1 MTYKFRKSRTKD
13 NKRLKLMTGN
23 ILDEI
28 RVRLPDMSKG
38 QRRISDYILEHY
50 DKAAYMTASRLGER
64 AGASE
69 STVVRYACEL
79 GFDGYPEM
87 QRALREYA
95 DAALTSVQRIEVT
108 DERIGKSD
116 VLSKTLMSDIARIK
130 STLEVNDEDNFNSFI
145 DSIIEAGRVYV
156 AGARATSLLSDVLA
170 YNLGLVF
177 ENVTHIDTTS
187 ESKIFEQMLKI
198 GKGDVFIAMTF
209 PRYSTRIIKA
219 VQFAKDCG
227 AKVICIT
234 DGENSPIAPYS
245 DVMLFA
251 KSDMA
256 SYMDSLVAPLSLIDA
271 IIIAISRKKKNEV
284 SKIFERLEEV
294 WDKYE
299 IYEKNTGG

>member
-116 VLSKTLMSDIARIK
+116 VLSKTLISDIARIK

-227 AKVICIT
+227 AKIICIT
-234 DGENSPIAPYS
+234 DGENSSIAPYS